1 MTAARILLLD
11 EAKEDLRDLD
21 GTARRIVAKGIE
33 KLRTEPAQRGA
44 PLGSRSAGNLTGLRK
59 LTVGNREFRIV
70 YDVRDDGTI
79 VVVWVIG
86 RRADDEVYRLAVS
99 RLETYRADPQKT
111 ALLRQMLDTAWGR

>member
-21 GTARRIVAKGIE
+21 GAARRIVAKGIE

-44 PLGSRSAGNLTGLRK
+44 PLGSRSPGNLTGLHK
-59 LTVGNREFRIV
+59 LVVGNREFRIV

-99 RLETYRADPQKT
+99 RLETYRADPQK
-111 ALLRQMLDTAWGR
+111 AAILRQMLDTAWSR

>member
-33 KLRTEPAQRGA
+33 ELRTEPAQRGA
-44 PLGSRSAGNLTGLRK
+44 PLGSRGAGNLTGLRK
-59 LTVGNREFRIV
+59 LVVGNREFRIV

-86 RRADDEVYRLAVS
+86 RRADDQVYRLAVS

-111 ALLRQMLDTAWGR
+111 AILRQLLDTAWGR